1 MVGAG
6 AVAAHNPMLA
16 EQPHV
21 AGLAYRI
28 GPVPFHHPTLPPT
41 PLG

>member
-28 GPVPFHHPTLPPT
+28 GLPGAVWLL
-41 PLG
+41 PLIPI